1 MTFEELDALYENG
14 LVDAEISKIS
24 IDYENRSAEFRLRR
38 NPASSPDAEVYSE
51 AILRITTFCYVSID
65 PPDDHHA
72 EFARRRIQF
81 NALNEDPS
89 TFPLLAAI
97 GAKVHPDAFVCRFF
111 VHDWNSFIHLA
122 AHDANLSRRVVSCD
136 KYSESTRPPLPAT
149 RLIRA
154 AAASPL
160 TIASP
165 QIAPAHSQSS
175 QIIPRCES
183 ASTRIHPS
191 PPPDT
196 LLIALQSVRSHRHN
210 RYVRSR

>member
-136 KYSESTRPPLPAT
+136 KYSESTRPPFAGHTAHPSSGSFSADDCL
-149 RLIRA
+149 
-154 AAASPL
+154 
-160 TIASP
+160 
-165 QIAPAHSQSS
+165 APN
-175 QIIPRCES
+175 C
-183 ASTRIHPS
+183 ASTFSIVANNSTLRIGFDTYPS
-191 PPPDT
+191 IP
-196 LLIALQSVRSHRHN
+196 AARHA
-210 RYVRSR
+210 S